1 MMQRA
6 WEQALSYLMEHDPD
20 AAREAY
26 AELLDLRG
34 CHEVA
39 ALVRAHALLARALRA
54 MMTGEVP

>member
-39 ALVRAHALLARALRA
+39 AWCALTHCWRAPFVR
-54 MMTGEVP
+54 